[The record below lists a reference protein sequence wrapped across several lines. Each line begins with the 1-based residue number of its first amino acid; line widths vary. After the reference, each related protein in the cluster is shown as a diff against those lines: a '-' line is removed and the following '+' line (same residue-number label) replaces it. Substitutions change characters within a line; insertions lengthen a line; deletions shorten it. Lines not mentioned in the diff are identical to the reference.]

1 MKGQFFEVR
10 IAPLSSD
17 NIDPLT
23 EMTLALWP
31 ECAVEEAS
39 ETWTEAIGDANQFC
53 ALARIGDTYAGFI
66 HLSIRNDYV
75 EGSDADS
82 TAYLE
87 GIFVRPEYRNRG
99 VASLLLREGEQWVK
113 RKGLHQIAS
122 DSEIGNLD
130 GRHFHDGAGFT
141 EVNRIVCYIK
151 RI

>member
-1 MKGQFFEVR
+1 MKDQFFEIR
-10 IAPLSSD
+10 IEPLSAD

-23 EMTLALWP
+23 EMTLVLWP
-31 ECAVEEAS
+31 GCDFDEESA
-39 ETWTEAIGDANQFC
+39 TWGACCGDVNQFC
-53 ALARIGDTYAGFI
+53 ALARIGDAYAGFI
-66 HLSIRNDYV
+66 HISIRNDYV
-75 EGSDADS
+75 EGSDTDT

-113 RKGLHQIAS
+113 SKGLHQLAS
-122 DSEIGNLD
+122 DTEIGNLD
-130 GRHFHDGAGFT
+130 GRHFHDRAGFS